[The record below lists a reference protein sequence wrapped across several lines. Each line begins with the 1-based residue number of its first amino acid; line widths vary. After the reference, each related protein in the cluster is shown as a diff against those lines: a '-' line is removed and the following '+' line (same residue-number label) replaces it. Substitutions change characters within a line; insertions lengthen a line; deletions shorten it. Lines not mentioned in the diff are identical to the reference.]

1 MAGIRRA
8 AGRLVL
14 RSPGPEHADKFIA
27 LAVASRRFH
36 AGLVSPPRD
45 HARYDALLQRN
56 RADDFEAFLLFRRED
71 EALVGCVNLS
81 QIFRLGFQ
89 SAYLGYWIGA
99 PYARRGYMAEGLALV
114 LTEAFRRMK
123 LHRLEANIQPTNVP
137 SRRVVQKLGFR
148 LEGYSPRYLKIAGRW
163 RDHERWA
170 ILSEEWKPGRAPA
183 SPAGT

>member
-1 MAGIRRA
+1 VAGTRKA
-8 AGRLVL
+8 AARVVL
-14 RSPGPEHADKFIA
+14 RSPGPEHADAFIA
-27 LAVASRRFH
+27 LALASRRFH

-45 HARYDALLQRN
+45 HAKYGAFLERN
-56 RADDFEAFLLFRRED
+56 RHDDFEAFLLFRRED
-71 EALVGCVNLS
+71 DALLGAANLS

-114 LTEAFRRMK
+114 LSEAFRGMK
-123 LHRLEANIQPTNVP
+123 LHRIEANIQPENIP

-148 LEGYSPRYLKIAGRW
+148 REGYSPRYLKIAGRW

-170 ILSEEWKPGRAPA
+170 ILREEWKPGGTA
-183 SPAGT
+183 SPPAGT